1 MGIPPYFKEFCDA
14 SKGTIDEKECFTD
27 GSSSTSRWRTLGD
40 HFQWC
45 TARLRVR
52 SILVFPFRE
61 QPRRCPWSTDIALRK
76 KWWLTGH
83 RTYVFTI
90 PLLQHETGR
99 RNGPC
104 ESILLLKWTLN
115 KACLHRSFEIRFHSI
130 KWGISVPTP
139 RIWHAKCR
147 GRCQPFGANT
157 KISYKV
163 GNWHSSPSL
172 RKENTA
178 AEPHFL
184 KRRRLHAFTFRI
196 FTGLLN
202 LNPKLLPHPNSPS
215 PEKRRGLFGE
225 DY

>member
-1 MGIPPYFKEFCDA
+1 MAWIRSEDSINGVYV
-14 SKGTIDEKECFTD
+14 KGDCVILGGGGLDEWETTGLLQPNSPTPNLF
-27 GSSSTSRWRTLGD
+27 GVWMSWWMEQNSY
-40 HFQWC
+40 
-45 TARLRVR
+45 RLMSLVLF
-52 SILVFPFRE
+52 SLTHGPIL
-61 QPRRCPWSTDIALRK
+61 
-76 KWWLTGH
+76 
-83 RTYVFTI
+83 
-90 PLLQHETGR
+90 LLQHETGR

-104 ESILLLKWTLN
+104 RSILLCTIN
-115 KACLHRSFEIRFHSI
+115 SCLHRSFEIRFHSI
-130 KWGISVPTP
+130 MWGISVPTP

-147 GRCQPFGANT
+147 GRCQPFEANT

-178 AEPHFL
+178 DEPHFL